1 MKRKKREW
9 LGWRGEGGIDAVVAS
24 YNSKHMNVQEHKRQR
39 IIIIEETRIYWKDVR
54 LEGKARDIWNGMRK
68 KV

>member
-1 MKRKKREW
+1 MCRN
-9 LGWRGEGGIDAVVAS
+9 I
-24 YNSKHMNVQEHKRQR
+24 KRQR